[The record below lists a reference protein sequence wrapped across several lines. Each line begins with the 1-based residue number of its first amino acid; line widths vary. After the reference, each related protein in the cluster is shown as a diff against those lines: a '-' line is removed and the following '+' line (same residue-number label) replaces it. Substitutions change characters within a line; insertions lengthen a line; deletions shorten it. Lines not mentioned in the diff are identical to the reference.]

1 MAAAMGGTEEDLEK
15 IFQLDAILKRLNPDG
30 GK

>member
-15 IFQLDAILKRLNPDG
+15 IFHLDAILKRLNPDG